1 MSTAFNDKR
10 KLFQLLCG
18 GCRSYVILSYVPF
31 VIIILLCNLFLAETS
46 VCDINSLIHLAV
58 RKCIIGLFDSYGSR
72 NFILR
77 QIYKCQIGHNH
88 YDQEKAEHCNRMTML
103 TMA

>member
-1 MSTAFNDKR
+1 MIAITVRGLSFVCYF
-10 KLFQLLCG
+10 KLCTFCYYYTIVQ
-18 GCRSYVILSYVPF
+18 S
-31 VIIILLCNLFLAETS
+31 FLAETS

-58 RKCIIGLFDSYGSR
+58 RKCIIGLFDSYGSC